1 MSLYP
6 SCTYFKQHYFISSL
20 IILNYPSLLHQTTTW
35 SIITKIQ
42 DCLSDLDEWMFLN
55 KLKLNKDKTVVLFFY
70 SIHCPISLYHHFVLE
85 VIQIIHSILPETFDS
100 TMSML
105 SHVNLVCKSAF
116 YHLRYISLTRKFL
129 SSKTTEILV
138 HALVSPK
145 LDCCNSLLYNVPKYV
160 LKKLQSAQN
169 AASHLITCFRK
180 YDHVTP
186 VLSDLH

>member
-1 MSLYP
+1 MIVLCLELIANNPFHSARN
-6 SCTYFKQHYFISSL
+6 ISA
-20 IILNYPSLLHQTTTW
+20 I
-35 SIITKIQ
+35 
-42 DCLSDLDEWMFLN
+42 
-55 KLKLNKDKTVVLFFY
+55 
-70 SIHCPISLYHHFVLE
+70 
-85 VIQIIHSILPETFDS
+85 FDS

-116 YHLRYISLTRKFL
+116 YHLRYISLIRKFL

-138 HALVSPK
+138 HALASPK

-169 AASHLITCFRK
+169 AASRLITCFRK
-180 YDHVTP
+180 YDHVTL